1 MKLRSLAGLG
11 LVVAGV
17 AAAGVGCNG
26 HTALGEDGTAGSD
39 GDDSGSAGKGGKNG
53 TAGNSSAGK
62 SPYDP
67 GGNDAGG
74 NFGVAGTVGDFGGTY
89 TETAGTSYGGY
100 STAGTFGDF
109 GGTYT
114 ETAGTSYGGYST
126 AGNSSAG
133 SSGGP
138 PATLDLTEPAG
149 TCAATCEDGATS
161 LYNLNTLE
169 DFYSHLVGRWLICSG
184 GANTFQKPA
193 NTIGV
198 EFAAPTLVDSPYGGK
213 IWQGNMYYLVAG
225 NDGPERGKGLQYLL
239 TYDVSPQNGGFLSR
253 LNMHSAPTSV
263 IPAMFKYSACPRQWL
278 ITGEAAQDAGALL
291 VPVE

>member
-1 MKLRSLAGLG
+1 MKLRSLVGLG
-11 LVVAGV
+11 AFLGGV

-39 GDDSGSAGKGGKNG
+39 ADDNGSAGKGGKSG
-53 TAGNSSAGK
+53 TAGSGSAGK
-62 SPYDP
+62 STYDP
-67 GGNDAGG
+67 DGTGGV
-74 NFGVAGTVGDFGGTY
+74 GVAGTVGDFGGTF
-89 TETAGTSYGGY
+89 TETAGTSYGGNFGV
-100 STAGTFGDF
+100 AGTFGDF
-109 GGTYT
+109 GGTF
-114 ETAGTSYGGYST
+114 TAGTNYGG
-126 AGNSSAG
+126 NFSAG

-138 PATLDLTEPAG
+138 PATLELTEPAG
-149 TCAATCEDGATS
+149 TCATTCEDGATS
-161 LYNLNTLE
+161 LHNLNTLE
-169 DFYSHLVGRWLICSG
+169 EFYSHLVGRWLICSG

-193 NTIGV
+193 DTVGV

-213 IWQGNMYYLVAG
+213 VWQGNMYYLVNG
-225 NDGPERGKGLQYLL
+225 KDGPERGKGLQYLL

-263 IPAMFKYSACPRQWL
+263 IPAMFKYSVCPRQWL